1 MNTRDLITLLS
12 QDASV
17 REDLGHSLKHA
28 TIAATLIA
36 GIVFFS
42 AIGFRVDIDT
52 AIETGRFLFKFVITI
67 ALAMSA
73 GAVLIRIGRPGIPT
87 GRLALGL
94 LLPVVLMVGA
104 AIFELTVMP
113 PETWAVRMIGHNSRL
128 CLTIIP
134 FLSLGPLACF
144 LLALRHG
151 APERPAL
158 AGAIAGLAAS
168 GIAAT
173 FYAAN
178 CDDDSPLFVLLWY
191 PIAISLV
198 AAIGALIGD
207 RILRW

>member
-1 MNTRDLITLLS
+1 MNTSDLITLLS

-28 TIAATLIA
+28 AIAATLIA
-36 GIVFFS
+36 GIAFFG
-42 AIGFRVDIDT
+42 AIGLRTDIDT
-52 AIETGRFLFKFVITI
+52 AIATGRFLFKFVITI
-67 ALAMSA
+67 ALALSA
-73 GAVLIRIGRPGIPT
+73 GAVLFRIGRPGIPLGT
-87 GRLALGL
+87 VALGL
-94 LLPVVLMVGA
+94 SLPVMLMVGA
-104 AIFELTVMP
+104 AIFELLVMP
-113 PETWAVRMIGHNSRL
+113 PETWAARMIGHNSRL

-134 FLSLGPLACF
+134 SLSAAPLACF

-151 APERPAL
+151 APERPTL
-158 AGAIAGLAAS
+158 AGAVAGLVAS

-178 CDDDSPLFVLLWY
+178 CNDDSPLFVLLWY

-198 AAIGALIGD
+198 TATGALLGN